1 MVSEENKVALLMY
14 YAVEAITMYLG
25 NFQKLVESMDG
36 D

>member
-14 YAVEAITMYLG
+14 YAVEVITLYLV

>member
-14 YAVEAITMYLG
+14 YAVEVINLYLV

>member
-14 YAVEAITMYLG
+14 YAVEVITLYLVD
-25 NFQKLVESMDG
+25 FQKLVESMDG